1 MEAYRLYNVVP
12 ALFEFIEE
20 LTNWYI
26 RLNRSRFWA
35 EGQSDDKNAAYQT
48 LFTTLYELSV
58 SMAPFTPF
66 LSETIYQSLRR
77 YLPDSEPESVHL
89 CAYPEA
95 DESSIQPLLEQA
107 VSRMQ
112 HIILLGRQK
121 RNQEKVK
128 TKYPLANL
136 TVVHK
141 DQALLDEISRLE
153 SYLSSEL
160 NVKSVTYDQN
170 ESAYIDFYGKPNSP
184 ILGKRFGKAF
194 KDVKESIEHLSAA
207 ELEIFQD
214 EGELVINGETFSGE
228 DILVFREAKPGT
240 DALSDKFI
248 SIDLSC
254 ALNDEL
260 VLEGRAREVVN
271 RVQKSRKDLGL
282 NVTDRIVINL
292 EADDDLA
299 SAVSAHEAYIKGET
313 LADAIES
320 GIAGDGANTFAFEI
334 DDKPIK
340 FSIHK
345 A

>member
-1 MEAYRLYNVVP
+1 M
-12 ALFEFIEE
+12 
-20 LTNWYI
+20 
-26 RLNRSRFWA
+26 
-35 EGQSDDKNAAYQT
+35 
-48 LFTTLYELSV
+48 
-58 SMAPFTPF
+58 
-66 LSETIYQSLRR
+66 
-77 YLPDSEPESVHL
+77 
-89 CAYPEA
+89 
-95 DESSIQPLLEQA
+95 
-107 VSRMQ
+107 
-112 HIILLGRQK
+112 
-121 RNQEKVK
+121 
-128 TKYPLANL
+128 
-136 TVVHK
+136 
-141 DQALLDEISRLE
+141 
-153 SYLSSEL
+153 
-160 NVKSVTYDQN
+160 
-170 ESAYIDFYGKPNSP
+170 
-184 ILGKRFGKAF
+184 
-194 KDVKESIEHLSAA
+194 
-207 ELEIFQD
+207 
-214 EGELVINGETFSGE
+214 
-228 DILVFREAKPGT
+228 FREAKPGT